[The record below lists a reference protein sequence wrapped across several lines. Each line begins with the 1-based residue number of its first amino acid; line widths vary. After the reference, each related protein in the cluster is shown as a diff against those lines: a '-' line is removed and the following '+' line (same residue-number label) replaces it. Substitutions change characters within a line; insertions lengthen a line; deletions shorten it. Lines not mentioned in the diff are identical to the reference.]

1 RTLDFEEHFKRTTD
15 GRGVD
20 VVLNSLAGDYV
31 DASLRLLPHGG
42 RFIEMGRTDTRDP
55 EQIARQYANVRY
67 QAFVLAHLDKDLI
80 QRMLGELVELFERGV
95 LTLPPLTTW
104 DVREARA
111 VFRDMSQG
119 KHVGKNVLVLPQAID
134 PEGTVLITGGTGT
147 LGQLAARQMVS
158 EHGARH
164 LLLTSRRGRDAEGA
178 AELEAELTALGAQVR
193 IAACDAADH

>member
-42 RFIEMGRTDTRDP
+42 RFIEMGRTDVRAAA
-55 EQIARQYANVRY
+55 EIAERHPDVAYHHL
-67 QAFVLAHLDKDLI
+67 VLHRVDAELV

-104 DVREARA
+104 DVREVPVA
-111 VFRDMSQG
+111 FREMSQG
-119 KHVGKNVLVLPQAID
+119 KHIGKNVVVLPRD
-134 PEGTVLITGGTGT
+134 FEPDGTVLITGGTGS
-147 LGQLAARQMVS
+147 LGRLV
-158 EHGARH
+158 ARH
-164 LLLTSRRGRDAEGA
+164 LVEERQVKHLLLAGRRGRDAEGA